1 MIDLHYWP
9 TPNGKKVTILL
20 EEASIP
26 YRILPLNI
34 VRGEQFSAEYLA
46 LNPNHR
52 MPTMVDHAPATG
64 GRPVTVFES
73 GAILMYLAEK
83 SGLFWPQDISRKYAV
98 VQWLIWQMANMGPKI
113 GEYNHFN
120 RLGAEQGDQ
129 SYAVTRFDDETNRL
143 YGVLNYAL
151 HDRGYLAG
159 EEFTIA
165 DMAVIPWAAN
175 WKMHGQDIESFPH
188 FKRWLEVVLT
198 RPGVQ
203 RGMDAG
209 KELTV
214 DPDTFTPEEKAR
226 FRKMLFNQRAIA
238 APEGG
243 LHE

>member
-1 MIDLHYWP
+1 MIDLYFWP

-26 YRILPLNI
+26 YRIKPLNI
-34 VRGEQFSAEYLA
+34 VMGEQFDESYLA

-52 MPTMVDHAPATG
+52 MPTMVDNDPLG
-64 GRPVTVFES
+64 GGAAISVFES

-83 SGLFWPQDISRKYAV
+83 SGQFWPQSTDKKYAV

-120 RLGAEQGDQ
+120 RLGSEQGDQ
-129 SYAVTRFDDETNRL
+129 SYALRRFDDEANRL

-151 HDRGYLAG
+151 HKHEFVAG
-159 EEFTIA
+159 AEYSIA
-165 DMAVIPWAAN
+165 DMSVIPWAMN
-175 WKMHGQDIESFPH
+175 WKAHGQDLDVFPH
-188 FKRWLEVVLT
+188 VRRWLELVLS

-203 RGMDAG
+203 RGLDVG

-214 DPDTFTPEEKAR
+214 DPNTFTPEEKER
-226 FRKMLFNQRAIA
+226 FRRLLFNQRAI
-238 APEGG
+238 PVPGG
-243 LHE
+243 EFDA